1 MFSLN
6 ESSSYV
12 DTRLSYAGK
21 YLPVSLVE
29 LLLYFFFLSEILEI
43 PSLFPIDRF
52 DIFFSL
58 LTLFTRPLLAQ
69 DTSVDLASHFLK
81 YIIYY

>member
-12 DTRLSYAGK
+12 DTRLSYAGT
-21 YLPVSLVE
+21 YLPVSLAE

-58 LTLFTRPLLAQ
+58 LTLFTRPPLAH
-69 DTSVDLASHFLK
+69 DTSVDLASHFLT